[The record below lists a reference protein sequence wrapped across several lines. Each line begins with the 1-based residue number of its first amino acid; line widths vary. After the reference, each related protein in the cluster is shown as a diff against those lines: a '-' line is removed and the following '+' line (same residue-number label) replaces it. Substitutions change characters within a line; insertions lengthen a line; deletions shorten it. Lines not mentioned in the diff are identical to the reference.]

1 MPDAPRSS
9 FFTRFVLENPWPL
22 GLLVLAIAA
31 VLIWLG
37 LCDGRSDRL
46 KAGGVFA
53 LLGLIVLA
61 IGIITTTAGEH
72 GRRIA
77 RQLVERAVAGD
88 VTGAMNL
95 FTTDAVLTIGRLDN
109 PGSEL
114 TVIQSGLQQLASEYK
129 VESNYVTDLDAF
141 SESGNVARVYLAC
154 LTDAGFGYT
163 PSRWILIIRRQP
175 DDSWK
180 IERITCVDINGQT
193 PGMGIF
199 E

>member
-1 MPDAPRSS
+1 MTEAPRSS
-9 FFTRFVLENPWPL
+9 FFTRFVLENPWPMCITA
-22 GLLVLAIAA
+22 LAIAA
-31 VLIWLG
+31 ILVWLG
-37 LCDGRSDRL
+37 LRDGRGDRL

-61 IGIITTTAGEH
+61 LGMFITTAGEH
-72 GRRIA
+72 GGRIT

-88 VTGAMNL
+88 VTGAMSL
-95 FTTDAVLTIGRLDN
+95 FATDAVMTLGRPEN
-109 PGSEL
+109 PGSEIS
-114 TVIQSGLQQLASEYK
+114 VVQSGLQQLASEHQ
-129 VESNYVTDLDAF
+129 VVSNYITDLDPF
-141 SESGNVARVYLAC
+141 SESSNAGRVYLAC

-163 PSRWILIIRRQP
+163 PSRWILMIRRQS

-193 PGMGIF
+193 PSMGMF